1 MLMNIEKYDLIM
13 VRGAPAVGKTTLGK
27 GLKKAFSKGFVVEVD
42 YVRAMVN
49 SVNWVQKEE
58 HLKALDATEKLVKS
72 YLASGYKPA
81 IVIDTFN
88 PSKLKLFVDNFK
100 NYAYIIVSLYADN
113 DVLEQRL
120 INRETGFKDWDM
132 TKILNDEIGK
142 YRHDKEILLDTST
155 LNKEEV
161 LRKFIQ
167 IVENV

>member
-27 GLKKAFSKGFVVEVD
+27 GLKKAFPKGFVVEVD

-88 PSKLKLFVDNFK
+88 PSKLKLFVDSFK
-100 NYAYIIVSLYADN
+100 DYAYIIVSLYADN

-142 YRHDKEILLDTST
+142 YRHDKEVLLDTSA

-161 LRKFIQ
+161 LQKFIQ
-167 IVENV
+167 IIENV